1 MILRVDTYWEKLFE
15 PLMINLLPREIILA
29 ICSDIRILVYK
40 NNAKMIA
47 NKVSYYVV
55 IGQ

>member
-1 MILRVDTYWEKLFE
+1 
-15 PLMINLLPREIILA
+15 MINLLPREIILA